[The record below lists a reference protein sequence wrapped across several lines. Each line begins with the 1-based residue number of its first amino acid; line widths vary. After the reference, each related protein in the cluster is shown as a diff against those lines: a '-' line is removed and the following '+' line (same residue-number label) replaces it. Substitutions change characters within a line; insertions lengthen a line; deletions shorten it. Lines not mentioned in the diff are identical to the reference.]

1 MATIRKRGNKWQ
13 VQIRRQDAKPITK
26 SFLTNSAAKRWAIQT
41 EALVEAGEYTH
52 QQQTSYSFKDLLVR
66 YRDEISPKKKGALEE
81 QYRLNVIIRDQM
93 SFLRANELTSKQF
106 AAYRDKRLK
115 SVSPSSVKRE
125 LVIIRHCLNLAI
137 NEWGIPLAENPIH
150 RLTIPRESQARQ
162 RRLSS
167 DEERILL
174 SNCNH
179 SVLRDAIRLA
189 IETGMRRGE
198 LLNAKWE
205 HLDTQRGLLDIPE
218 TKNGSSRTIPLTS
231 RALEVLSSKQRGGS
245 HIIPI
250 TSNALRLAWERLY
263 RATGIH
269 DLRFHDLRHEAISR
283 FFEMGLSIAE
293 VQLISG
299 HKDVRT
305 LMRYT
310 HLRPEDVRQKLI

>member
-13 VQIRRQDAKPITK
+13 VQIRRQDANPITK
-26 SFLTNSAAKRWAIQT
+26 SFLSNSAAKRWAIQT
-41 EALVEAGEYTH
+41 EALVEAGKYTH

-81 QYRLNVIIRDQM
+81 QYRLNVIIRDQI
-93 SFLRANELTSKQF
+93 SLLRANELTSKQF

-125 LVIIRHCLNLAI
+125 LVIIRHCLNLAM
-137 NEWGIPLAENPIH
+137 NEWGIPLSENPIH

-167 DEERILL
+167 DEERLL
-174 SNCNH
+174 LANCKH
-179 SVLRDAIRLA
+179 SALRDAIRLA

-231 RALEVLSSKQRGGS
+231 RALEVLSSKQQSGS
-245 HIIPI
+245 RIIPI

-310 HLRPEDVRQKLI
+310 HLRPEEVRQKLI